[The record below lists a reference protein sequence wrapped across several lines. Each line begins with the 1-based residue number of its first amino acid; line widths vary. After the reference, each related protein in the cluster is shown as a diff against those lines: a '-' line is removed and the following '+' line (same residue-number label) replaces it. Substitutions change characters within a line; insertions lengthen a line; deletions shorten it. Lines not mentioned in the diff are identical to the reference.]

1 MNIIYKIAGTIWKLL
16 PRRARQTAARVAQVK
31 FTASAAGI
39 ITNDRGQVLLLNHLL
54 RPLSGW
60 GVPGGFFEA
69 GEQAEAALRRELRE
83 ETGIALTDVRLYR
96 CRTFR
101 RHLEVMFLA
110 VAVGE
115 PEVKSRE
122 IIELGWFD
130 IDDMPPEMNLD
141 QQFVIRRA
149 LGVDD

>member
-1 MNIIYKIAGTIWKLL
+1 MLIEIIGKFWKFL
-16 PRRARQTAARVAQVK
+16 PRGVRTWAARRVQVK

-39 ITNDRGQVLLLNHLL
+39 ITNDRGQVLLLNHVL

-83 ETGIALTDVRLYR
+83 ETGIELANVRLYR

-130 IDDMPPEMNLD
+130 VDDMPPEMNLD

-149 LGVDD
+149 LGVDQ